1 MTVHTR
7 RELELLA
14 ALARRNFSRAH
25 MSDTKWRKLFAILL
39 DMNLEQIV
47 MQFIDYEKPRLI
59 KVSGLGMHT
68 PRPLLDTLEYGPI
81 ELRAIEW
88 VEIPRVAKI
97 PRLNNS
103 PPAEISQDID
113 RVAEAL
119 SSVAR
124 FPVEHFPNELRIVG
138 YSR

>member
-1 MTVHTR
+1 
-7 RELELLA
+7 
-14 ALARRNFSRAH
+14 
-25 MSDTKWRKLFAILL
+25 MSDTKWRKLFAVLL

-59 KVSGLGMHT
+59 KVSGLGMYT
-68 PRPLLDTLEYGPI
+68 PRPFLDTLEFGPI

-88 VEIPRVAKI
+88 VEIPRIAKI